1 MEYLIHLAIL
11 ISIYAILG
19 LSLNLIVGYTGLLSI
34 TQAAFY
40 GIGAYTAAI
49 LLTVTGMNFFLVMII
64 GMIITAVCSLA
75 IGFVLSKF
83 KDDYYALG
91 SFGFNVIIYSIF
103 LNWQSLTRG
112 PLGIPGIPRPSLFGF
127 TFSEN
132 IWFLVLSV
140 ILLAIV
146 YFACQFITR
155 SSFGRV
161 LKAIRED
168 EQAISVFGYRTLW
181 YKLAIFV
188 IGAVMASIAGSL
200 FASYITF
207 IDPSTFTLTES
218 IFILAIIILGGLANN
233 KGAVIGAV
241 SLILLPE
248 ILRFVGFPDDI
259 AAQMRQVTYGV
270 ILILL
275 MLYRP
280 QGLVGEYRFGT
291 NDTPKKDEFRPLNIS
306 EA

>member
-1 MEYLIHLAIL
+1 MEYLIHIAIL

-19 LSLNLIVGYTGLLSI
+19 LSLNLVVGFTGLLSI

-40 GIGAYTAAI
+40 GIGAYVTAI
-49 LLTVTGMNFFLVMII
+49 LLTSTGINFFVALLASIV
-64 GMIITAVCSLA
+64 ITAVLSLA

-132 IWFLVLSV
+132 IWFLVL
-140 ILLAIV
+140 AIV
-146 YFACQFITR
+146 CALIVYGVCHYITH

-168 EQAISVFGYRTLW
+168 EQAIQVFGYRVLW

-188 IGAVMASIAGSL
+188 VSAGMAAVAGSL

-207 IDPSTFTLTES
+207 IDPSSFTLTES
-218 IFILAIIILGGLANN
+218 IFILAVVILGGLANN
-233 KGAVIGAV
+233 KGAVIGAIC
-241 SLILLPE
+241 LILLPE

-280 QGLVGEYRFGT
+280 QGLVGEYR
-291 NDTPKKDEFRPLNIS
+291 L
-306 EA
+306 